1 MLEDSRLPTAEARWL
16 VIRTQYGVAARAVYS
31 QLWPGYVCGI
41 GVMGSGHLLDGKLP
55 AAGVG
60 VNGSIGEDR
69 PIAGRIAV

>member
-1 MLEDSRLPTAEARWL
+1 
-16 VIRTQYGVAARAVYS
+16 
-31 QLWPGYVCGI
+31 
-41 GVMGSGHLLDGKLP
+41 MGSGHLLDGKLP